1 MLPQKY
7 IVLGSSESLILPLL
21 SETGY
26 KEISICD
33 YTGPDEI
40 FLFGHP
46 SNKDTQG
53 NIYPKIRKFPIYT
66 PRQVFM
72 EMETLDRLIEYS
84 PEELVNLETMLIT
97 YEDWS
102 VVYLAAKLIA
112 RMRPDVMMK
121 FINLYPRVFYSFS
134 AYDKDIYIRIAK
146 NLAGEIVWSY
156 QSEFI

>member
-7 IVLGSSESLILPLL
+7 IVLGSSKSLILPLL
-21 SETGY
+21 DESGY
-26 KEISICD
+26 KEINLYD

-40 FLFGHP
+40 FLFGHT
-46 SNKDTQG
+46 SNKDSHAAI
-53 NIYPKIRKFPIYT
+53 NPYIRKFPIYT

-72 EMETLDRLIEYS
+72 EIETLDRLIEYS
-84 PEELVNLETMLIT
+84 PEELVNLETMLTT

-102 VVYLAAKLIA
+102 VTYLAAKLVA

-121 FINLYPRVFYSFS
+121 FINLYPRVFYNFS

>member
-21 SETGY
+21 GESGY
-26 KEISICD
+26 KEINLYD

-40 FLFGHP
+40 FLFGHT
-46 SNKDTQG
+46 SNKD
-53 NIYPKIRKFPIYT
+53 NHAAINPYIRKFPIYT

-72 EMETLDRLIEYS
+72 KIETLDRLIEYS
-84 PEELVNLETMLIT
+84 PEELVNLEIMLTT

-102 VVYLAAKLIA
+102 VIYLAAKLVA